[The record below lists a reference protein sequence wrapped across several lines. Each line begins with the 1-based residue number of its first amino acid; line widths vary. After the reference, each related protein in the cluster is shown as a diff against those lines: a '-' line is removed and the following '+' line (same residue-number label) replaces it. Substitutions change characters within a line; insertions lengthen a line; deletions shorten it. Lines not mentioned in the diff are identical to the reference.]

1 MADLLIITH
10 EHIGSRMAGPGIRAW
25 EIAKSLA
32 RAGFEVLLATPYP
45 EISGEGTL
53 SVVGFMWEDPAS
65 LERWLRSARAVMATG
80 PVLSRVV
87 HRLRKPL
94 EQPTIVDLYYVP
106 EIEIVLLSSISSSPF
121 LIDLFVEETLTYLR
135 CGDFFVYA
143 TERQRDFW
151 LGALWMAGRLNERT
165 LALDLERWIARV
177 PMGIPD
183 DPPRGEKR
191 VLKGVIPG
199 IRPEDKVVLWMG
211 GIWEWTDPM
220 TLGEAMEHVLR
231 HHPEVR
237 LVFGAVHHYDE
248 RVVPPMSR
256 AAQFL
261 RWCQERD
268 WLGRYV
274 FFLDWIPY
282 EQRGLYLLEA
292 DIGVSLHDHPL
303 ESRYAVRARSLDYLW
318 ASLPCVLSAGDE
330 LADLL
335 QAYGLARL
343 VPTRD
348 PRAVAEALLSW
359 LEESPSREQLARRT
373 LPLRD
378 QLRWSVVVRPVEAFL
393 RDPQFAPDASFA
405 RGRASYWIELRAEND
420 RLRAENIGLREY
432 NDRLRA
438 ENIGLR
444 EYLEAARRGR
454 IVRVLNRIY
463 RIWGRSFL

>member
-25 EIAKSLA
+25 EIARALA

-45 EISGEGTL
+45 ETSGEGNL
-53 SVVGFMWEDPAS
+53 SVVGFTWEDLAS
-65 LERWLRSARAVMATG
+65 LKQWLGSARTVMATG

-87 HRLRKPL
+87 HWLRKPL
-94 EQPTIVDLYYVP
+94 DQPTIVDLYYVP
-106 EIEIVLLSSISSSPF
+106 EIEIVLLSFSQGTPF
-121 LIDLFVEETLTYLR
+121 LIDLFIEETLTYLR
-135 CGDFFVYA
+135 CGDFFLYA

-165 LALDLERWIARV
+165 LAVDPERWMAWV

-183 DPPRGEKR
+183 DPPRGGKR

-199 IRPEDKVVLWMG
+199 IQPEDKVVLWMG

-220 TLGEAMEHVLR
+220 SLGEAMEHVLR
-231 HHPEVR
+231 RHPEVR
-237 LVFGAVHHYDE
+237 LVFGAAQHYDE

-274 FFLDWIPY
+274 FFLDWVPY

-335 QAYGLARL
+335 QAYGLARV

-359 LEESPSREQLARRT
+359 LEESPSREQLSQRT

-378 QLRWSVVVRPVEAFL
+378 RLRWSAVIRPIEAFL

-405 RGRASYWIELRAEND
+405 RERVDYWIGLRIENDHLRMENMGLRAEND
-420 RLRAENIGLREY
+420 RLRM
-432 NDRLRA
+432 

-454 IVRVLNRIY
+454 IIRVLNRIY
-463 RIWGRSFL
+463 RIGGRTFL